1 VSAPRPGRYASG
13 RWLRIAHPRPE
24 AQTVLVAFPHA
35 GGSATFFR
43 AWGALLPPDVEL
55 VAVQYPG
62 RLDRLREPCIDDVH
76 QLAEAILK
84 ALDGRLDRDI
94 ALFGHSLGAL
104 VAFETALRME
114 DQGLDIRTLFLSSP
128 PARDAQ
134 ARRRPHLSD
143 ESLLD
148 ELRRLGA
155 TPADVIDDP
164 RACETILVGLRG
176 DYRAAAHYVPD
187 PDRRLRCPVEA
198 LIGDDDPDVSPVAT
212 KAWAA
217 ATAGAWALHEFAG
230 DHFYLVPQRTALLEL
245 VADRLGAPGPGPLPG
260 GRADLCRH

>member
-1 VSAPRPGRYASG
+1 MSARRPDRYASG

-24 AQTVLVAFPHA
+24 ARTVLVAFPHA

-43 AWGALLPPDVEL
+43 AWGSLLPPHVEL

-76 QLAEAILK
+76 QLADAVLK
-84 ALDGRLDRDI
+84 ALDGRLDRDL

-114 DQGLDIRTLFLSSP
+114 SQGLEIKALFQSSP
-128 PARDAQ
+128 PAREQQ

-143 ESLLD
+143 ESLLA

-155 TPADVIDDP
+155 TPTDIIEDP
-164 RACETILVGLRG
+164 RACEAILVGLRG
-176 DYRAAAHYVPD
+176 DYRAAAHYRPD
-187 PDRRLRCPVEA
+187 PDRRLRCPVDA
-198 LIGDDDPDVSPVAT
+198 LIGDGDPDVSPTAT
-212 KAWAA
+212 KAWAE
-217 ATAGAWALHEFAG
+217 ATTGPWTLNEFPG
-230 DHFYLVPQRTALLEL
+230 DHFYLVPQRDAVLRL